1 MTVRLVN
8 AGNSAL
14 RTPEIPGPIYDLI
27 LLFGGWGVLDNAEP
41 LSTTGDDGTSQLY
54 RSVNDLPVPPG
65 GRQRKILALS
75 GSLSSNAGVE
85 QGIKFIRTN
94 FHPAS
99 KLIVYGYSAGGTDA
113 LELCRQISSTLGYYR
128 FSTRTFATVF
138 QMEGRMNTEVFGKV
152 LVDLLITVDGASGPA
167 SGALNR
173 GVASCVV
180 RNVNFYQGSRSRIGS
195 RGGPNVATA
204 PWGTQVENTEVPGE
218 SHSTIDEA
226 TNPRALQAIR
236 GALGY
241 EAVPPNVPSNAG

>member
-8 AGNSAL
+8 LPGNAAL
-14 RTPEIPGPIYDLI
+14 RCPEIPGPIYDLVI
-27 LLFGGWGVLDNAEP
+27 LYGGWGGVRHNAEP
-41 LSTTGDDGTSQLY
+41 LSTTGGDGTSQLY
-54 RSVNDLPVPPG
+54 RSVNDLPLAPG
-65 GRQRKILALS
+65 SRQRKILALS

-85 QGIKFIRTN
+85 QGITFLRTY

-128 FSTRTFATVF
+128 FNTRTFATVF
-138 QMEGRMNTEVFGKV
+138 EMEDHMNTEVFGKV

-167 SGALNR
+167 SGALSR
-173 GVASCVV
+173 DVASCVV
-180 RNVNFYQGSRSRIGS
+180 RNLNFYQPTRS
-195 RGGPNVATA
+195 RGGPNIANV
-204 PWGTQVENTEVPGE
+204 PSGTQVENTEVPGAA
-218 SHSTIDEA
+218 HGGIDEE

-236 GALGY
+236 GVLGF